1 MRNFKS
7 GLGRNAS
14 RALWMRRAG
23 VPAALLMTLLIILT
37 PAGKRW
43 SRFPVATSQE
53 SQGSQGNDA
62 AYDTEF
68 RKGLDLLRR
77 HRWEDALKS
86 FKRANEMRNKQSAEC
101 FMGMAQAYQGLEAY
115 KNVAES
121 CDRVIEL
128 SAADPKTM
136 AQAYNL
142 KGIALQAQA
151 AIKDQKKLQ
160 EAEAAFRQAL
170 ALGTGLPI
178 VRYNLGVT
186 LLQQGR
192 DPEGIVELKKF
203 TELEP
208 EGAKAEQA
216 LKLIENPRRSREAYA
231 PDFSLTTA
239 EGEFLSLD
247 DLRGKIVL
255 LDFWGTWCPP
265 CVSAVPTVR
274 DLRKRY
280 AKEPS
285 FIMIGV
291 SSDADEAKWKDFT
304 TKNQMVWPQYLDRDH
319 HIQRAFDV
327 RAFPTYIMI
336 DHEGIVRFRGIGT
349 SWERTGALDDAIK
362 KEMKI
367 IAKGASAE

>member
-1 MRNFKS
+1 MHILKS
-7 GLGRNAS
+7 VRHLGGS
-14 RALWMRRAG
+14 RGRWMLRIA
-23 VPAALLMTLLIILT
+23 VPAALLMSFPIMLT
-37 PAGKRW
+37 TAGSHW
-43 SRFPVATSQE
+43 SQVPFAMPQE
-53 SQGSQGNDA
+53 SQAAQGNDA

-101 FMGMAQAYQGLEAY
+101 FIGMAQAYQGLEAY

-128 SAADPKTM
+128 AAGDPKTLT
-136 AQAYNL
+136 QAYNL
-142 KGIALQAQA
+142 KGIALQSLA
-151 AIKDQKKLQ
+151 AGKDQKKLQ

-170 ALGTGLPI
+170 ALGSDLPV
-178 VRYNLGVT
+178 VRFNLGFT
-186 LLQQGR
+186 LLQEGR

-208 EGAKAEQA
+208 EGAKHEQA
-216 LKLIENPRRSREAYA
+216 LKLIDNPRRAREAYA

-239 EGEFLSLD
+239 DGEYLSLE

-255 LDFWGTWCPP
+255 LDFWATWCPP
-265 CVSAVPTVR
+265 CVDAVPTIR

-285 FIMIGV
+285 FVIIGV
-291 SSDADEAKWKDFT
+291 SSDSDEAKWKDFT
-304 TKNQMVWPQYLDRDH
+304 AKNQMVWPQYLDRDH

-336 DHEGIVRFRGIGT
+336 DHEGIVRFRGVST
-349 SWERTGALDDAIK
+349 SWERTGALDDAIR
-362 KEMKI
+362 KEIKI
-367 IAKGASAE
+367 IAKGASTE

>member
-1 MRNFKS
+1 MHFFKS
-7 GLGRNAS
+7 VPDTWGTRGR
-14 RALWMRRAG
+14 WMRRIGAPVG
-23 VPAALLMTLLIILT
+23 LVVVGLTILS
-37 PAGKRW
+37 PAGSRW
-43 SRFPVATSQE
+43 SSFQIATSQAPQA
-53 SQGSQGNDA
+53 SQTNDA

-77 HRWEDALKS
+77 RRWEDALKS

-101 FMGMAQAYQGLEAY
+101 FIGMAQAYQGLEAY

-128 SAADPKTM
+128 SAGDPKTM

-142 KGIALQAQA
+142 KGIALQSQA
-151 AIKDQKKLQ
+151 AGKDQKKLQ

-170 ALGTGLPI
+170 ALGSDLPV
-178 VRYNLGVT
+178 VRFNLGFT
-186 LLQQGR
+186 LLQEGR

-208 EGAKAEQA
+208 DGAKYEQA
-216 LKLIENPRRSREAYA
+216 LKLIENPRRAREAYA

-239 EGEFLSLD
+239 DGEYLSLD

-265 CVSAVPTVR
+265 CVSAVPTIR

-285 FIMIGV
+285 FIIIGV
-291 SSDADEAKWKDFT
+291 SSDSDEAKWKDFT
-304 TKNQMVWPQYLDRDH
+304 TKNQMIWPQYLDKDH

-327 RAFPTYIMI
+327 HSFPTYIMI
-336 DHEGIVRFRGIGT
+336 DHEGIVRFRGVST
-349 SWERTGALDDAIK
+349 SWERTGALDDAIR
-362 KEMKI
+362 KEIKI
-367 IAKGASAE
+367 IAKSAPTE

>member
-1 MRNFKS
+1 MHIFKS
-7 GLGRNAS
+7 GPDRSKMNG
-14 RALWMRRAG
+14 LWMRAIG
-23 VPAALLMTLLIILT
+23 VPAGLLLALLITLT
-37 PAGKRW
+37 PAGSRW
-43 SRFPVATSQE
+43 SSFPVASSQE

-101 FMGMAQAYQGLEAY
+101 FYGMAQAYQGLDAY

-121 CDRVIEL
+121 CDKVIEL
-128 SAADPKTM
+128 SAGDPKTLIE
-136 AQAYNL
+136 AYNL

-160 EAEAAFRQAL
+160 EAEAVFRQAL
-170 ALGTGLPI
+170 ALGTVLPI
-178 VRYNLGVT
+178 LHYNLGYT
-186 LLQQGR
+186 LLQEGR
-192 DPEGIVELKKF
+192 DPEGIAELKKF

-208 EGAKAEQA
+208 EGAKSEQA
-216 LKLIENPRRSREAYA
+216 RKLIENPRRAREAYA

-239 EGEFLSLD
+239 EGEYLSLD
-247 DLRGKIVL
+247 DLRGKVVV

-265 CVSAVPTVR
+265 CVASVPAVR

-285 FIMIGV
+285 FMMISV
-291 SSDADEAKWKDFT
+291 SSDSDEAKWKDFI
-304 TKNQMVWPQYLDRDH
+304 TKNQMGWPQYLDRDH
-319 HIQRAFDV
+319 HIVRAFEV
-327 RAFPTYIMI
+327 HAFPTYIVI

-349 SWERTGALDDAIK
+349 SWDQSGSLDDAIR
-362 KEMKI
+362 KEIKV
-367 IAKGASAE
+367 IAKGPATQ